1 MSKIEE
7 ALAKASELREC
18 SFEDKSEQRDVFI
31 KKRDKNNW
39 LYVSII
45 PALAVIL
52 VIPVMMTFVLFINT
66 NIASQH
72 PTHVVTKKAETDS
85 QKIAQY
91 NKAITDNQNLSH
103 TINTIQTG
111 SFIAIERA
119 QKQFDSLAQIL
130 NKSEL
135 DYLRIEK
142 VDKYYSVRVGNFQD
156 YAIAKKFLRTNK
168 HHLSSA
174 VILNAYIKDE
184 RIIRL
189 HKDSISADC

>member
-7 ALAKASELREC
+7 ALAKASELREFA
-18 SFEDKSEQRDVFI
+18 FEDKSKQRGVCI
-31 KKRDKNNW
+31 KKSRKNNW

-45 PALAVIL
+45 PVMVVIS
-52 VIPVMMTFVLFINT
+52 VMMTFVLFINT
-66 NIASQH
+66 NIASQY

-91 NKAITDNQNLSH
+91 NKAITDNQNVSH
-103 TINTIQTG
+103 TIYTIQTG
-111 SFIAIERA
+111 SFIEIERA

-130 NKSEL
+130 NKGEL

-142 VDKYYSVRVGNFQD
+142 VDKYYSVRVGNFQN

-168 HHLSSA
+168 RHLSPA

-184 RIIRL
+184 RIMRL

>member
-7 ALAKASELREC
+7 ALAKASELREFA
-18 SFEDKSEQRDVFI
+18 FEDKSKQRGVCI
-31 KKRDKNNW
+31 KKSRKNNW

-45 PALAVIL
+45 PALIVIS
-52 VIPVMMTFVLFINT
+52 VMMTFVLFINI

-72 PTHVVTKKAETDS
+72 PKYDVTKKGETDS

-91 NKAITDNQNLSH
+91 NKAITDNQNVSH
-103 TINTIQTG
+103 TIHTIQTG
-111 SFIAIERA
+111 SFIEIERA
-119 QKQFDSLAQIL
+119 QKQFDSIVQIL

-168 HHLSSA
+168 HHLSPA

-189 HKDSISADC
+189 HKDSISADS